1 MIVNIK
7 YFYEKTDTNYEEY
20 NKIWLE
26 NNERFVFLP
35 TNVSF
40 PKQMKSIMNNISDNK
55 DILAI
60 RFPTNRFLKNNE
72 IINNIILGKGFT
84 YDYNKIWYP
93 SEVWIYSVMS

>member
-1 MIVNIK
+1 
-7 YFYEKTDTNYEEY
+7 
-20 NKIWLE
+20 
-26 NNERFVFLP
+26 
-35 TNVSF
+35 
-40 PKQMKSIMNNISDNK
+40 MNDISDNK